1 MEDRILIKDLH
12 ENIDKEV
19 VVAGYVD
26 VRRDHGKL
34 MFLDIRDRSG
44 IVQAVVLPNHK
55 DVLETAQT
63 LRHEYVI
70 KVNAKVNKRPEKMVN
85 EDVENGDIELE
96 ITKLEILSKAEEIPF
111 EKDADVNLDTSLDY
125 RPFTLRNTKNR
136 AIFKVQHNIAHA
148 FRETLESEDFTEFQP
163 PKIVGGDAEGGAGVF
178 KLEYFKGQDAFL
190 ATSPQLYKQIMVGI
204 HERVFNIG
212 NVFRAEKHSTSRHLN
227 EYTTM
232 DAEMG
237 FIKDHTDVMKMLN
250 KVMVG
255 TVEYLEKTSKKEFE
269 MLGVDLPKA
278 PSEFPFMKLREAQE
292 LIFKE
297 TGEDCR
303 KEKDLAPEH
312 ERWLCEYA
320 SKELDSDFIFITHYP
335 IVKTAFYAYEDPEDK
350 GYAKYFDLLFRGV
363 EIVSGGQRIHDYEM
377 LKKRISDKGLDP
389 ENFKFYLQAF
399 KYGLPPHGGWGMG
412 LERLTQKMLGLKNV
426 KEATLFPREINRID
440 TLLSE

>member
-1 MEDRILIKDLH
+1 MKDRTLIKDLKK
-12 ENIDKEV
+12 NIDKEV
-19 VVAGYVD
+19 AVSGYVD

-34 MFLDIRDRSG
+34 VFLDIRDRTG
-44 IVQAVVLPNHK
+44 IVQSVVLPNNEEALK
-55 DVLETAQT
+55 KAQT
-63 LRHEYVI
+63 LRHEYV
-70 KVNAKVNKRPEKMVN
+70 VELVAVVNKRPEKMIN
-85 EDVENGDIELE
+85 KDVDNGDIELE
-96 ITKLEILSKAEEIPF
+96 VKEVFILSKADELPF

-125 RPFTLRNTKNR
+125 RPFTLRNFRNR
-136 AIFKVQHNIAHA
+136 AIFKVQHHISKT
-148 FRETLESEDFTEFQP
+148 FRSVLDSEDFVEFQP

-190 ATSPQLYKQIMVGI
+190 ATSPQLYKQIMVGV
-204 HERVFNIG
+204 HERVYNIG

-227 EYTTM
+227 EYTSM

-237 FIKDHTDVMKMLN
+237 FISDHHDVMNMLN

-255 TVEYLEKTSKKEFE
+255 IVENLKKECETEFKI
-269 MLGVDLPKA
+269 LDAKLPLT
-278 PSEFPFMKLREAQE
+278 PDVFPNMKLREAQE

-303 KEKDLAPEH
+303 DEKDLAPEH

-320 SKELDSDFIFITHYP
+320 KKEFNSDFIFITHYP
-335 IVKTAFYAYEDPEDK
+335 VTKTAFYAYEDEKDA

-363 EIVSGGQRIHDYEM
+363 EIVSGGQRIHDYET
-377 LKKRISDKGLDP
+377 LKKRISDKGLNP
-389 ENFKFYLQAF
+389 ENFNFYLQAF
-399 KYGLPPHGGWGMG
+399 KYGIPPHGGWGMG
-412 LERLTQKMLGLKNV
+412 LERLTQKMLNLKNV